1 MLLDLANENLAIS
14 MTTSS
19 SLDIV
24 TFFQKHPSA
33 LES

>member
-1 MLLDLANENLAIS
+1 MLLDLANEKLAIS
-14 MTTSS
+14 MTTSL
-19 SLDIV
+19 SLDIF